1 MEKMQYEKLAV
12 YQIAKILADRIWAI
26 VREWGS
32 FEQESLGNQL
42 LNSSDS
48 ISANIAKATVK
59 GRFKD
64 NIRFAKMARSSLFE
78 TRHWLRKA
86 FRREFITESQSNEL
100 LIIIEDLSPR
110 INVFIKLVEAGKK
123 FGRY

>member
-1 MEKMQYEKLAV
+1 MEKEQYEKLAV

-32 FEQESLGNQL
+32 FEQESVGNQL
-42 LNSSDS
+42 INSSDS

-59 GRFKD
+59 GRFED
-64 NIRFAKMARSSLFE
+64 NIRFAKMARSALFE

-86 FRREFITESQSNEL
+86 FRREFITESQADEL

>member
-1 MEKMQYEKLAV
+1 MEKEQYEKLAV

-32 FEQESLGNQL
+32 FEQESVGNQL
-42 LNSSDS
+42 INSSDS
-48 ISANIAKATVK
+48 ISANIAKATVN
-59 GRFKD
+59 GRLED

-86 FRREFITESQSNEL
+86 FRSEFITESQTNEL
-100 LIIIEDLSPR
+100 LIIIEELSPG